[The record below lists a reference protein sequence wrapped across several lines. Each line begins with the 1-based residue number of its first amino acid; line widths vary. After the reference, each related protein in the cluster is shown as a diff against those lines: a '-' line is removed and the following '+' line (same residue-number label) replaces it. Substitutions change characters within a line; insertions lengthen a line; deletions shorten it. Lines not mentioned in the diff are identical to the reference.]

1 MRIWEKV
8 WKENKYPRFL
18 SFIFM
23 EKDGEWLGVAALG
36 RREQRHQNG
45 FWDVRQKEDGGRDVR
60 ATSAE
65 PSEMKGGQSG
75 QKPAAASAG
84 GSGVVGKQQ
93 HGTGR
98 QQTQGKFLLRYFI
111 WQSLDPSASA
121 SNPGPT
127 KAPEKTNHNKCVC
140 VKFISKQSRVASSVP
155 VFISH
160 QKPCIRF
167 TLTPGTPTASFLLG
181 SPSNLPA
188 GPGFLPEGFLPEGNQ
203 QAISSICK
211 CTS

>member
-1 MRIWEKV
+1 MGNDWGLQHSGGESRGIGMDSGTSDRKKTAVLMWG
-8 WKENKYPRFL
+8 PR
-18 SFIFM
+18 
-23 EKDGEWLGVAALG
+23 ALG
-36 RREQRHQNG
+36 RQRGRE
-45 FWDVRQKEDGGRDVR
+45 GRAGR
-60 ATSAE
+60 SHRL
-65 PSEMKGGQSG
+65 PLR
-75 QKPAAASAG
+75 G

-98 QQTQGKFLLRYFI
+98 QKAQGKFLLRYFM

-127 KAPEKTNHNKCVC
+127 KAPEKT
-140 VKFISKQSRVASSVP
+140 AP

-181 SPSNLPA
+181 SPPNLPA
-188 GPGFLPEGFLPEGNQ
+188 GPGRCQALPSRRKSAGHFFCSQMHL
-203 QAISSICK
+203 S
-211 CTS
+211 

>member
-1 MRIWEKV
+1 MGNDWGLQHSGGESRGIGTDSGTSDRKKTAVLMWG
-8 WKENKYPRFL
+8 PR
-18 SFIFM
+18 
-23 EKDGEWLGVAALG
+23 ALG
-36 RREQRHQNG
+36 HQRGRE
-45 FWDVRQKEDGGRDVR
+45 GRAGR
-60 ATSAE
+60 SHRL
-65 PSEMKGGQSG
+65 PLR
-75 QKPAAASAG
+75 G

-98 QQTQGKFLLRYFI
+98 QKAQGKFLLRYFM

-140 VKFISKQSRVASSVP
+140 VKFISKQSRVASSAP

-167 TLTPGTPTASFLLG
+167 TLTPGTPRRPLS
-181 SPSNLPA
+181 
-188 GPGFLPEGFLPEGNQ
+188 
-203 QAISSICK
+203 C
-211 CTS
+211 

>member
-1 MRIWEKV
+1 MGNDWGLQHSGGESRGIGTDSGTSDRKKTAVLMWG
-8 WKENKYPRFL
+8 PR
-18 SFIFM
+18 
-23 EKDGEWLGVAALG
+23 ALG
-36 RREQRHQNG
+36 RQRGRE
-45 FWDVRQKEDGGRDVR
+45 GRADR
-60 ATSAE
+60 SHRL
-65 PSEMKGGQSG
+65 PLR
-75 QKPAAASAG
+75 G

-98 QQTQGKFLLRYFI
+98 QKAQGKFLLRYFM

-127 KAPEKTNHNKCVC
+127 KAPGKTNHNKCVC
-140 VKFISKQSRVASSVP
+140 VKFISKQSRVASSAP

-181 SPSNLPA
+181 SPPNLPA
-188 GPGFLPEGFLPEGNQ
+188 GPGRCQALPSRRKSAGHFFCSQMHL
-203 QAISSICK
+203 S
-211 CTS
+211 